1 MSSVL
6 DILNIFHSPYDMDV
20 VEHGEICVIAI
31 LGIKRPSL
39 QGDLTRLAV
48 VQTVQ
53 INVST
58 SKYHAIHLGENE
70 SIFSGWCLRKTRL
83 SLWW

>member
-1 MSSVL
+1 
-6 DILNIFHSPYDMDV
+6 MDV

-58 SKYHAIHLGENE
+58 SKYHAIHLGEN
-70 SIFSGWCLRKTRL
+70 
-83 SLWW
+83 